1 MKRSNKKIKIG
12 LKYTFLL
19 AIGGLIYILIELLFR
34 GRTHISMFFL
44 GGVCFISVGLINEV
58 FSWKTPLIIQM
69 IIGGMIIT
77 LLEFISGCVL
87 NLLLGL
93 NVWDYSNM
101 YGNVL
106 GQICPL
112 FSFVWVMLSGVAIVL
127 DDWIRYL
134 FFGEEKPHYTI
145 I

>member
-1 MKRSNKKIKIG
+1 MNKKIKMG
-12 LKYTFLL
+12 LKYGFLL
-19 AIGGLIYILIELLFR
+19 AVGGLIYILIELLFR

-44 GGVCFISVGLINEV
+44 GGVCFISVGAINEV
-58 FSWKTPLIIQM
+58 LSWETPLAVQM
-69 IIGGMIIT
+69 LIGGAIIT
-77 LLEFISGCVL
+77 LLEFISGCIL

-106 GQICPL
+106 GQICLL
-112 FSFVWVMLSGVAIVL
+112 FSFIWVMLSGVAIVL

>member
-1 MKRSNKKIKIG
+1 MKKIKIG
-12 LKYTFLL
+12 SKYAFLL
-19 AIGGLIYILIELLFR
+19 VIGGLTYVLIELFFR
-34 GRTHISMFFL
+34 GQTHVSMFFL

-58 FSWKTPLIIQM
+58 FSWETPLIIQM

-93 NVWDYSNM
+93 NFWDYLNM

-112 FSFVWVMLSGVAIVL
+112 FSFIWVMLSGVAIVL

>member
-1 MKRSNKKIKIG
+1 MEKIKIG
-12 LKYTFLL
+12 LKYAFLL
-19 AIGGLIYILIELLFR
+19 VIGGLAYVLIELFFR
-34 GRTHISMFFL
+34 GQTHVSMFFL

-77 LLEFISGCVL
+77 HLEFISGCVL

-112 FSFVWVMLSGVAIVL
+112 FSFIWVMLSGVAIIL

>member
-1 MKRSNKKIKIG
+1 MTAPSKKFKMT
-12 LKYTFLL
+12 LKYVFLL
-19 AIGGLIYILIELLFR
+19 AVGGFIYILIEMLFR

-58 FSWKTPLIIQM
+58 LSWDTPLIIQM
-69 IIGGMIIT
+69 LIGGMMIT
-77 LLEFISGCVL
+77 LLEFVAGCVL
-87 NLLLGL
+87 NLMLGL
-93 NVWDYSNM
+93 GVWDYSDM

-112 FSFVWVMLSGVAIVL
+112 FSFLWVLLSSVAIIL
-127 DDWIRYL
+127 DDWIRYW

>member
-1 MKRSNKKIKIG
+1 MNKKIKMG
-12 LKYTFLL
+12 LKYGFLL
-19 AIGGLIYILIELLFR
+19 AVGGLIYILIELLFR

-44 GGVCFISVGLINEV
+44 GGVCFISVGAINEV
-58 FSWKTPLIIQM
+58 LSWETPLVIQM
-69 IIGGMIIT
+69 LIGGAIIT
-77 LLEFISGCVL
+77 LLEFISGCIL

-106 GQICPL
+106 GQICLL
-112 FSFVWVMLSGVAIVL
+112 FSFIWMMLSGVAIIL
-127 DDWIRYL
+127 DDWIRYY

>member
-1 MKRSNKKIKIG
+1 MSRKFKMA
-12 LKYTFLL
+12 LKYMFLL
-19 AIGGLIYILIELLFR
+19 AVGGSIYILIELLFR

-58 FSWKTPLIIQM
+58 ISWDTPLVIQM
-69 IIGGMIIT
+69 LIGGMMIT

-87 NLLLGL
+87 NIMLGL
-93 NVWDYSNM
+93 GVWDYSGM

-112 FSFVWVMLSGVAIVL
+112 FSFLWVLISGVAIIL
-127 DDWIRYL
+127 DDWIRYW
-134 FFGEEKPHYTI
+134 FFGEEKPRYTI

>member
-1 MKRSNKKIKIG
+1 MNRKIKIG
-12 LKYTFLL
+12 SKYAFLL
-19 AIGGLIYILIELLFR
+19 VIGGLAYILIELLFR

-58 FSWKTPLIIQM
+58 LSWDMPLVIQM
-69 IIGGMIIT
+69 LIGGMIIT

-112 FSFVWVMLSGVAIVL
+112 FSFIWVMLSGVAIVL

>member
-1 MKRSNKKIKIG
+1 MNKKIKMG
-12 LKYTFLL
+12 LKYGFLL
-19 AIGGLIYILIELLFR
+19 AVGGLIYILIELLFR

-44 GGVCFISVGLINEV
+44 GGVCFISVGAINEV
-58 FSWKTPLIIQM
+58 LSWETPMVVQM
-69 IIGGMIIT
+69 LVGGAIIT
-77 LLEFISGCVL
+77 LLEFISGCIL

-112 FSFVWVMLSGVAIVL
+112 FSFIWVMLSGVAIVL

>member
-1 MKRSNKKIKIG
+1 MEKIKIG
-12 LKYTFLL
+12 LKYAFLL
-19 AIGGLIYILIELLFR
+19 VIGGLVYILIELFFR
-34 GRTHISMFFL
+34 GQTHISMFFL

-77 LLEFISGCVL
+77 HLEFISGCVL

-101 YGNVL
+101 YGNIL

-112 FSFVWVMLSGVAIVL
+112 FSFIWVMMSGVAIIL

>member
-1 MKRSNKKIKIG
+1 MNRKIKIG
-12 LKYTFLL
+12 SKYAFLL
-19 AIGGLIYILIELLFR
+19 VIGGLAYILIELLFR

-58 FSWKTPLIIQM
+58 LSWNTPLVIQM
-69 IIGGMIIT
+69 LIGGMIIT

-112 FSFVWVMLSGVAIVL
+112 FSFIWVMLSGVAIVL